1 MKTYMFTV
9 YMIGT
14 GRTPE
19 EAWRDAA
26 ENFDVKYMPEG
37 DDIRELEE
45 TEED

>member
-1 MKTYMFTV
+1 MKTYMFTI

-14 GRTPE
+14 GRTSE

-26 ENFDVKYMPEG
+26 ENFDVKYMPEE
-37 DDIRELEE
+37 DNISEFEK